1 MKKHWAFFISVFVFY
16 AIGIIFSN
24 VFKPIIFKSIIDL
37 FASGLPKDIL
47 FDQALRLIYITAGVV
62 IVYNI
67 GFRTGDYIYQ
77 S

>member
-47 FDQALRLIYITAGVV
+47 FDQALRLIYIITRTKTN
-62 IVYNI
+62 IVNNHD
-67 GFRTGDYIYQ
+67 TSSYIYQ